1 MLRAPLLSNPH
12 FRLASLATVCRSA
25 SQTLL
30 SYHSFADT
38 ASFLPTWGE
47 CRRILTCAHL
57 VVLGH
62 WEGEFLMTE
71 SEFLGGVAVALLEKL
86 ENGCPFLIGAKD
98 RLMLMFG
105 LLGKLCNPE
114 RPPNRSRG

>member
-12 FRLASLATVCRSA
+12 FRLASLATVTRSA
-25 SQTLL
+25 SQILL

-47 CRRILTCAHL
+47 CRRILTAAHL

-62 WEGEFLMTE
+62 WEGEFLMAE
-71 SEFLGGVAVALLEKL
+71 SEFLGGVAVALLDKL
-86 ENGCPFLIGAKD
+86 EAGCPFLIGAKD
-98 RLMLMFG
+98 RLMMMFG
-105 LLGKLCNPE
+105 LLGE
-114 RPPNRSRG
+114 SRLAVIACDVT